1 MTNAVDQPTVNT
13 PVVNDKGY
21 ALAVYLLYLI
31 GFLTG
36 ITALVGVIIAYVK
49 KPTASGFLQSH
60 FQFQVRT
67 FWIGL
72 FYLAIGSF
80 LLFLYIG
87 GPILLWW
94 FVWTLVRT
102 IKGLILLND
111 GRPIPQPASWLFG

>member
-1 MTNAVDQPTVNT
+1 MTNAISQPAVEA
-13 PVVNDKGY
+13 PAVNDKGY

-72 FYLAIGSF
+72 LYLGVGSF

-94 FVWTLVRT
+94 FVWTLIRT

-111 GRPIPQPASWLFG
+111 GRPIPKPASWLFG

>member
-1 MTNAVDQPTVNT
+1 MTNAVDRPAVET
-13 PVVNDKGY
+13 PAANDKGY

-49 KPTASGFLQSH
+49 KPTATGFLQSH

-72 FYLAIGSF
+72 LYLGVGSF
-80 LLFLYIG
+80 LLFLYVG

-111 GRPIPQPASWLFG
+111 GRPIPQPTSWLFG

>member
-1 MTNAVDQPTVNT
+1 MET
-13 PVVNDKGY
+13 PAANDKGY

-49 KPTASGFLQSH
+49 KPTATGFLQSH

-72 FYLAIGSF
+72 LYLGVGSF
-80 LLFLYIG
+80 LLFLYVG

-111 GRPIPQPASWLFG
+111 GRPIPQPTSWLFG

>member
-1 MTNAVDQPTVNT
+1 MTNTVDQQAGET
-13 PVVNDKGY
+13 PAVNDKGD
-21 ALAVYLLYLI
+21 ALAVHLHYLI

-36 ITALVGVIIAYVK
+36 ITALVRVISAYVK
-49 KPTASGFLQSH
+49 KPPASDFLQSH

-72 FYLAIGSF
+72 LYLGVGSF

-94 FVWTLVRT
+94 LVWTLVRV

-111 GRPIPQPASWLFG
+111 GRPIPQPTSWLFG

>member
-1 MTNAVDQPTVNT
+1 VTNIVEQPATET
-13 PVVNDKGY
+13 PGVNDKGF
-21 ALAVYLLYLI
+21 AVAVYLLYLI
-31 GFLTG
+31 GFFTG

-49 KPTASGFLQSH
+49 KPTASGVPQSH

-72 FYLAIGSF
+72 LYLAIGSF

-94 FVWTLVRT
+94 FVWTLVRA

>member
-1 MTNAVDQPTVNT
+1 MTNAVDQPAVKA

-21 ALAVYLLYLI
+21 ALSVYLLYLI

-72 FYLAIGSF
+72 LYLGVGSF

-111 GRPIPQPASWLFG
+111 GRPIPRPTSWLFG